1 MNFIIFFQSFHLW
14 LRIFLMQTLITFDI
28 EQDVATRWKFS
39 CRIIHHANVWLRVQI
54 LKYVESVIKNEEL
67 KMPPSAVMKHYYI
80 KLCSKI
86 VFVIS
91 STRSEVD
98 EYLHNS
104 LGGRDCQPAMWKTEK
119 NIMESY
125 DTKFRHVVP
134 KITFW
139 AYYKRIDTNDFLRR
153 CKFNV
158 ISREI

>member
-1 MNFIIFFQSFHLW
+1 
-14 LRIFLMQTLITFDI
+14 MQTLITFDI
-28 EQDVATRWKFS
+28 EQDRATRWKFS

-104 LGGRDCQPAMWKTEK
+104 LGDRDCQPAIENSQK
-119 NIMESY
+119 NHY
-125 DTKFRHVVP
+125 GFVQ
-134 KITFW
+134 
-139 AYYKRIDTNDFLRR
+139 
-153 CKFNV
+153 
-158 ISREI
+158 